1 MARSSTASEMRWNM
15 VAASSCIGTAV
26 MLFNPLDC
34 LRIRWQLEPKGR
46 HVSMWR
52 YAASI
57 VRSEGLVRGLWTP
70 GIGSNAVGGAW
81 SRGIGMGCYPAVR
94 DWLISAR
101 GRERGEKDGLT
112 MFLAGLISGGV
123 GYGMST
129 PAWGVK
135 TRLQASA
142 GRVPPLYASG
152 MHGIVHIA
160 RNEGLAALYRGAS
173 ALVLRGALMNAGN
186 TLGYDGAKTFA
197 RSRQW
202 EEGPAL
208 HVVASVVA
216 AFLSCTL
223 SCPADLV
230 MTRYQ
235 AAPVAGGDAAARAS
249 RGVVAFASAMLRDEG
264 PAAFYRGWTALFV
277 RVAPLYILY
286 LPIYEQVRVRV
297 FGLDYMS

>member
-1 MARSSTASEMRWNM
+1 
-15 VAASSCIGTAV
+15 
-26 MLFNPLDC
+26 
-34 LRIRWQLEPKGR
+34 
-46 HVSMWR
+46 
-52 YAASI
+52 
-57 VRSEGLVRGLWTP
+57 
-70 GIGSNAVGGAW
+70 
-81 SRGIGMGCYPAVR
+81 MGCYPAVR
-94 DWLISAR
+94 DWLIGVR
-101 GRERGEKDGLT
+101 GRANGEKDTLT
-112 MFLAGLISGGV
+112 MFLAGLLSGGI

-142 GRVPPLYASG
+142 GRDPPLYRTGA
-152 MHGIVHIA
+152 HGVVHIA
-160 RNEGLAALYRGAS
+160 RTEGLRALYRGAS
-173 ALVLRGALMNAGN
+173 ALILRGALMNAGN

-197 RSRQW
+197 RARQW
-202 EEGPAL
+202 EESPVL
-208 HVVASVVA
+208 HVGASIVA

-249 RGVVAFASAMLRDEG
+249 RGVVAFASEMLREEG

-297 FGLDYMS
+297 FGLDYMR